1 MKNVQTKI
9 AKQNETFKKYVHHE
23 SITNMFIKPTNLVNI
38 IDPAK
43 TLKGKTSSGFDEI
56 STKLLSE
63 IIEDITYPPTYI
75 INLSFSTG
83 VVPANKKTAKVLS
96 IHKSG

>member
-1 MKNVQTKI
+1 MKNIQTKI
-9 AKQNETFKKYVHHE
+9 AKQNE

-43 TLKGKTSSGFDEI
+43 TLKRKTSSGFDEI

-63 IIEDITYPPTYI
+63 IIEEI
-75 INLSFSTG
+75 I
-83 VVPANKKTAKVLS
+83 
-96 IHKSG
+96 